1 LELDPT
7 DREKLLESQAAGS
20 ARLPE
25 RLQGRGLGHR
35 GAPRERRLQ
44 LRQPPSQ
51 RQPPPGA
58 SSGKAPIGLPLLP
71 LLREDRRQ
79 SRISEEEAMALRVR
93 RVVTG
98 HDAAGKAIVQID
110 EISKNLR
117 SARPGAEA
125 CVIWTSEG
133 FPIDNTGSA
142 DEGLRETGTTHD
154 NGTVFRIL
162 ELQPGNTPR
171 IHRTDSLDYA
181 IIMKGEIDMELET
194 GDITHLKAG
203 DVIVQRGTVHNWV
216 NRGPEPCVIAFVLIA
231 AKPVEA
237 GGKVLKAFG

>member
-1 LELDPT
+1 MRYFRGRIGTSISSRSTGLSGMIRKAAPINRSRRST
-7 DREKLLESQAAGS
+7 SCAGDRTGPVFSSSFRNSTTCAMFCAKTNLSPRDRTGI
-20 ARLPE
+20 E
-25 RLQGRGLGHR
+25 R
-35 GAPRERRLQ
+35 APRRC
-44 LRQPPSQ
+44 
-51 RQPPPGA
+51 
-58 SSGKAPIGLPLLP
+58 
-71 LLREDRRQ
+71 
-79 SRISEEEAMALRVR
+79 
-93 RVVTG
+93 
-98 HDAAGKAIVQID
+98 
-110 EISKNLR
+110 N
-117 SARPGAEA
+117 SARPTGSSSTLIDWNSIPRTERNSLSLRQL
-125 CVIWTSEG
+125 VQPG

-181 IIMKGEIDMELET
+181 VIMKGEIDMELET

-216 NRGPEPCVIAFVLIA
+216 NRGPESCVIAFVLIA